1 MTLVRARLYLA
12 VKRLYRN
19 KSNLFWTIL
28 FPLLM
33 TALFIGVFAGN
44 ARPPSVKLGVVNLDV
59 NSSVVRGLLKGLEES
74 PTIAE
79 IRYYGSVEELVEA
92 LRSPPPAPIDAGLVI
107 PRGFTRNVT
116 SGLQGTLIVYLVYTG
131 GVWSNFTGYTL
142 LSTLARLED
151 VFREHSVRLALRYV
165 PAEAKRFIV
174 SIAFPLNITVV
185 RVKPPRLYS
194 MGVLKAWYAVSVAL
208 IEALFIGL
216 FTASSWL
223 VGEARRGTLRYMLST
238 PARSYE
244 YVIAVML
251 ESLVGVTVATLV
263 ALGTG
268 YAMGAVY
275 SFDVGSW
282 ALFAVLV
289 CLSTLF
295 SASLGALIACFVQ
308 RPEAAAAAA
317 NAIGFPL
324 MFIAGIVYPPWLLPG
339 PLRAFA
345 EAFPLSRLAEAARA
359 VLVYGVGPAEAL
371 ARYTPPQVLV
381 ATLVFIV
388 LASMLYRRRLQ
399 SILEQGW
406 AA

>member
-1 MTLVRARLYLA
+1 MTLVKARLYLA
-12 VKRLYRN
+12 VKRLYRS
-19 KSNLFWTIL
+19 KTNLFWTIL

-33 TALFIGVFAGN
+33 TVMFIGVFAGG
-44 ARPPSVKLGVVNLDV
+44 AKPPSIKLGVVNLDV
-59 NSSVVRGLLKGLEES
+59 NSSVVRGLLRGLEES

-79 IRYYGSVEELVEA
+79 IRYYGSVEELMEA
-92 LRSPPPAPIDAGLVI
+92 LRSPPPAPVDAGLVI

-116 SGLQGTLIVYLVYTG
+116 SGLQGTLVVYLVYAG
-131 GVWSNFTGYTL
+131 GLWSNFTGYTL
-142 LSTLARLED
+142 LSTLAKLED
-151 VFREHSVRLALRYV
+151 VFREHGVRIALRYV
-165 PAEAKRFIV
+165 PVEARRFIY

-185 RVKPPRLYS
+185 HVKPPRLYS

-208 IEALFIGL
+208 VEALFIGL

-238 PARSYE
+238 PARGYE
-244 YVIAVML
+244 YVAAVML
-251 ESLVGVTVATLV
+251 ESLVGAAIATLV
-263 ALGTG
+263 ALGAG

-275 SFDVGSW
+275 SVDVGSW
-282 ALFAVLV
+282 TLFAILI

-345 EAFPLSRLAEAARA
+345 EVFPLSRLAEAARA
-359 VLVYGVGPAEAL
+359 VMVYGVDPLNAL
-371 ARYTPPQVLV
+371 ARYTPPQVLA
-381 ATLVFIV
+381 ATLVFIAI
-388 LASMLYRRRLQ
+388 ASMFYRRRLQ

-406 AA
+406 VA